1 MSQVARFDEA
11 GPPVRTAGHPS
22 GRKSGVQAGG
32 ENTSDMAKGAELRAE
47 RSLRKGSARTVFRL
61 WIRREG
67 VRASCH
73 FSLHPFSQAELA
85 GCEVSHIP
93 PKVNDFTES
102 DLGASS
108 AAASMLL
115 GDHPVGRA
123 LAGFGV

>member
-61 WIRREG
+61 WIRRGGRQGFLPLLPPPLLTGG
-67 VRASCH
+67 VSW
-73 FSLHPFSQAELA
+73 
-85 GCEVSHIP
+85 V
-93 PKVNDFTES
+93 
-102 DLGASS
+102 
-108 AAASMLL
+108 
-115 GDHPVGRA
+115 
-123 LAGFGV
+123 